1 MLLVLHAFY
10 IAESAPDTLL
20 INEIAPRPHNSGH
33 YTIEACKYSQFEDH
47 LRAILGSLLGNTRMK
62 VPSAVMVNLLGPPS
76 ETIDLIQRIMHF

>member
-1 MLLVLHAFY
+1 MLLVLQVFY

-33 YTIEACKYSQFEDH
+33 YTIEACECSQFENH
-47 LRAILGSLLGNTRMK
+47 IRAILGLPLGNTRMK

-76 ETIDLIQRIMHF
+76 ETIDTIQRTMHF